1 MHPHLRRIFER
12 NLTPGGRVLLTD
24 PFRAVSLR
32 LLEALEADGWSISLT
47 KWSVEEEE
55 APRPI
60 GVFEPA
66 MPAG

>member
-1 MHPHLRRIFER
+1 LFA
-12 NLTPGGRVLLTD
+12 D

-47 KWSVEEEE
+47 KWSVGEEE

-60 GVFEPA
+60 GVFELA
-66 MPAG
+66 TPAG